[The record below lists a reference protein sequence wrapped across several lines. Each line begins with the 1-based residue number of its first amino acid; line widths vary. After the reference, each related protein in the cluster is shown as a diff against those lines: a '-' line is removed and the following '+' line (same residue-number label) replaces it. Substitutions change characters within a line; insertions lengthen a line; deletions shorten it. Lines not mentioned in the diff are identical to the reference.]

1 MYQPWLSLD
10 TRMSRLGSVSS
21 FHVSSC
27 LVPHNCVLS
36 VSLSG
41 TGKCLLCDD
50 ELIFLAESRPLGPFP
65 CCLLT
70 CCKTIVL
77 VVVVVLWL

>member
-1 MYQPWLSLD
+1 MSRSWLSFD
-10 TRMSRLGSVSS
+10 TCMSCPGSVSS
-21 FHVSSC
+21 FHVSSY
-27 LVPHNCVLS
+27 LMSRDCVLT
-36 VSLSG
+36 VYLSG
-41 TGKCLLCDD
+41 TAKCLFRV
-50 ELIFLAESRPLGPFP
+50 ETLIFLAESRPLGPFP